1 MELAEQN
8 IGVMT
13 LAALDAVINNRS
25 IEKFHPVHDWIAS
38 LPEWDGTCRVEALMT
53 RLTDNDYERR
63 LLVRAFTAM
72 VVQMAGIR
80 QNGYGNSLC
89 PILISTRHGWG
100 KSQFI
105 KRLLP
110 ETLRPYFTD
119 SFNPAEEDQCLRR
132 MATRALICLDEFD
145 RFVGKRLTTLKNFIQ
160 MSSVDLKQLY
170 QGRYE
175 VKERLASFWGTS
187 NRRYVLMDETGSRRY
202 LGKYL
207 QVEMLPF
214 SLEEFFDWNSLTLH
228 TLAPEEMTNA
238 SVLADDY
245 LRNGGYP
252 EVVASRQLVRSYLE
266 TLFDAIVWK
275 DVARRHRV
283 RNVSDL
289 NDLAMYLVSNCC
301 NPVSANELTEE
312 LGFSSV
318 NTTKKFMDYLH
329 EPYLFYYLPRYN
341 NKLRLMKKAPRKVYV
356 VDNGFVAAKA
366 FALSDNLGRLF
377 ENQVFVELVRRGFDT
392 ERTLFYYRSRTDKE
406 VDFVLRK
413 GSHIECLVQVCYD
426 MTSAKTEKREVDSL
440 VECAGEPFFW
450 IKIYH
455 VPLRYIII
463 HCCTPRKRYVPGRML
478 TKIIWRVC

>member
-1 MELAEQN
+1 MKTIILNQRRERDELMSRPYLKRRSGQDADMLLSSHLIKLITGPRRVGKSTQALLMLRDKN
-8 IGVMT
+8 FAY
-13 LAALDAVINNRS
+13 LNFDSQPLLDA
-25 IEKFHPVHDWIAS
+25 
-38 LPEWDGTCRVEALMT
+38 WDANLVM
-53 RLTDNDYERR
+53 R
-63 LLVRAFTAM
+63 LLDDVYPDYDYLLLDE
-72 VVQMAGIR
+72 VQNLDSWDMWVSELYR
-80 QNGYGNSLC
+80 M
-89 PILISTRHGWG
+89 G
-100 KSQFI
+100 KNLVITGSNA
-105 KRLLP
+105 KMLSS
-110 ETLRPYFTD
+110 E
-119 SFNPAEEDQCLRR
+119 
-132 MATRALICLDEFD
+132 MAT
-145 RFVGKRLTTLKNFIQ
+145 VLT
-160 MSSVDLKQLY
+160 
-170 QGRYE
+170 
-175 VKERLASFWGTS
+175 
-187 NRRYVLMDETGSRRY
+187 
-202 LGKYL
+202 GKYL

-440 VECAGEPFFW
+440 VECAGELTCDKLFIVTNDDERVIEKDGYTINVVPFMKF
-450 IKIYH
+450 
-455 VPLRYIII
+455 
-463 HCCTPRKRYVPGRML
+463 
-478 TKIIWRVC
+478 